1 MHDVVIPPTQLPPP
15 DSSTATMST
24 HDAVLT
30 DISHVDAEGHIE
42 PPPERAGEAEVLVLA
57 DVAAEVGVRAE
68 VEVELQLQILIQLH
82 QMMEF
87 HSSQQYPIFRHSQDQ
102 GQHMQ

>member
-1 MHDVVIPPTQLPPP
+1 MMQFSLTSPTLRMRPILSP
-15 DSSTATMST
+15 S
-24 HDAVLT
+24 
-30 DISHVDAEGHIE
+30 
-42 PPPERAGEAEVLVLA
+42 PEHEGEAEVMVMA

-68 VEVELQLQILIQLH
+68 AEVELQLQILIQLH

-87 HSSQQYPIFRHSQDQ
+87 HSSQQYPIFHHSQDQ